1 MVGLVDDS
9 NGQTDLFDQHE
20 SEITRQKIIE
30 ELKNNAQLW
39 AELLGLTGGGAL
51 ELSKCSYQPCHG
63 MAMTGAPTHVT
74 DSSGLIVKDPVSG
87 KILRTQLPTKS
98 IRSA

>member
-20 SEITRQKIIE
+20 SEITRQKKIAG
-30 ELKNNAQLW
+30 LKNNAQLW
-39 AELLGLTGGGAL
+39 AEPLGLTGGAL

-63 MAMTGAPTHVT
+63 MAMTGAPTLVT

-87 KILRTQLPTKS
+87 KILRTRLPTIS
-98 IRSA
+98 NHSA